1 MKTYKRFRSL
11 LAFCLT
17 LLTALSFLSAAAG
30 ADSVTVRASTTGGL
44 TVTLPAEENSDSV
57 KLEIY
62 RLIEVRTANG
72 AALDTA
78 QTTYQP
84 VMPAFTWVNPV
95 AEWLRGQNEYENYVV
110 VDTNTSD
117 TQYAVAES
125 FNDQVAAATL
135 TTLYDKMAKAI
146 KQQEQQGTPF
156 LTPETA
162 TVTTSGSTIT
172 ATGLPMGQYL
182 VLIQDGTLVYRPSVA
197 NLTPTPGENG
207 TWVLETPAVI
217 TPKATPPQLT
227 KFIIDDENHATNP
240 RKEDNYS
247 ITDTVYFELETDV
260 PVYPVNAINKGYCI
274 SDTLPA
280 GLTLNPNS
288 IKVYGYDVETKA
300 ETALVK
306 NTAYTV
312 GTVRPDS
319 NQPECSFVLN
329 FVYEQIRGY
338 EKIRVRFNTI
348 MNQSVVL
355 GTAGNINKAWLD
367 YNNNPYDAGWKT
379 LGDDAK
385 VYTYGLEILKVNEQ
399 EDEEGKH
406 PTLEG
411 AEFTL
416 KPAGTNTAKIKFG
429 KVVSQG
435 STIWYPSKDAAATEK
450 LVSDKD
456 GLILIHGLDAG
467 SYVLTET
474 QPPPGHSLPAD
485 PNVTV
490 TLTDAWIGAVEDNK
504 AGIDGL
510 LEIPAEQTADSG
522 TTPPAPTYSYQ
533 DTISLTIVNTFG
545 SVELPETGGSG
556 TELFYVLG
564 LSLCTAAAAAWL
576 IRRKTA
582 KD

>member
-44 TVTLPAEENSDSV
+44 TVNLPAEENSDSV

-95 AEWLRGQNEYENYVV
+95 AEWLLGQNEYENYVV

-156 LTPETA
+156 LTPVTA
-162 TVTTSGSTIT
+162 EVKPPQATI
-172 ATGLPMGQYL
+172 TGLPMGQYL
-182 VLIQDGTLVYRPSVA
+182 V
-197 NLTPTPGENG
+197 
-207 TWVLETPAVI
+207 
-217 TPKATPPQLT
+217 

-379 LGDDAK
+379 LEDDAK

-416 KPAGTNTAKIKFG
+416 KPAGTNTAKIKFV

-435 STIWYPSKDAAATEK
+435 STIWYPSTDAAATEK

-474 QPPPGHSLPAD
+474 QAPPGHSLPAD

-490 TLTDAWIGAVEDNK
+490 TLTDAWIGTVEDNK

>member
-95 AEWLRGQNEYENYVV
+95 AEWLLGQNEYENYVV

-156 LTPETA
+156 LTPVTA
-162 TVTTSGSTIT
+162 EVKPPQATI
-172 ATGLPMGQYL
+172 TGLPMGQYL
-182 VLIQDGTLVYRPSVA
+182 VLIENGIWVYRPSVA

-288 IKVYGYDVETKA
+288 IKVYGYDAETEA

-306 NTAYTV
+306 NTAYRV
-312 GTVRPDS
+312 DTVRPGSD
-319 NQPECSFVLN
+319 QTECSFVLN

-355 GTAGNINKAWLD
+355 GTAGNINTARLD
-367 YNNNPYDAGWKT
+367 YNNNPYDAGWNT
-379 LGDDAK
+379 LEDYAK

-416 KPAGTNTAKIKFG
+416 KPAGTNTAKIKFV

-490 TLTDAWIGAVEDNK
+490 TLTDAWKGTVEDNK

-545 SVELPETGGSG
+545 SVELPETGGRG

>member
-95 AEWLRGQNEYENYVV
+95 AEWLLGQNEYENYVV

-288 IKVYGYDVETKA
+288 IKVYGYDVETK
-300 ETALVK
+300 EERALVK

-406 PTLEG
+406 PTLKG

-474 QPPPGHSLPAD
+474 QAPPGHSLPAD

>member
-288 IKVYGYDVETKA
+288 IKVYGYDVETK
-300 ETALVK
+300 EERALVK

-406 PTLEG
+406 PTLKG

-474 QPPPGHSLPAD
+474 QAPPGHSLPAD

>member
-62 RLIEVRTANG
+62 KLIEVRTANG

-95 AEWLRGQNEYENYVV
+95 AEWLLGQNEYENYVV

-156 LTPETA
+156 LTPVTA
-162 TVTTSGSTIT
+162 EVKPPQATI
-172 ATGLPMGQYL
+172 TGLPMGQYL

-312 GTVRPDS
+312 GTVRPGSD
-319 NQPECSFVLN
+319 QTECSFVLN

-379 LGDDAK
+379 LEDDAK

-474 QPPPGHSLPAD
+474 QAPPGHSLPAD

>member
-95 AEWLRGQNEYENYVV
+95 AEWLLGQNEYENYVV

-135 TTLYDKMAKAI
+135 TTLYDKMANAI
-146 KQQEQQGTPF
+146 KQGTIS
-156 LTPETA
+156 LTPVTA
-162 TVTTSGSTIT
+162 EVKPPQATI
-172 ATGLPMGQYL
+172 TGLPMGQYL

-474 QPPPGHSLPAD
+474 QAPPGHSLPAD

-490 TLTDAWIGAVEDNK
+490 TLTDAWKGTVEDNK

>member
-30 ADSVTVRASTTGGL
+30 ADSVTVGASTTGGL
-44 TVTLPAEENSDSV
+44 TVTLPAEENPEGV

-84 VMPAFTWVNPV
+84 VMPAYTWVNPV
-95 AEWLRGQNEYENYVV
+95 AEWLKQNGYGNYVV
-110 VDTNTSD
+110 EISN

-135 TTLYDKMAKAI
+135 TTLYDKMANAI
-146 KQQEQQGTPF
+146 KQGTNLR
-156 LTPETA
+156 LTPVTA
-162 TVTTSGSTIT
+162 EVKPPQATI
-172 ATGLPMGQYL
+172 TGLPMGQYL
-182 VLIQDGTLVYRPSVA
+182 VLIENGIWVYRPSVA

-260 PVYPVNAINKGYCI
+260 PVYPVNAINKGYYI

-306 NTAYTV
+306 NTAYRV
-312 GTVRPDS
+312 DTVRPGSD
-319 NQPECSFVLN
+319 QTECSFVLN

-355 GTAGNINKAWLD
+355 GTAGNINTARLD
-367 YNNNPYDAGWKT
+367 YNNNPYDAGWNT
-379 LGDDAK
+379 LEDYAK

-416 KPAGTNTAKIKFG
+416 KPAGTNTAKIKFV

-474 QPPPGHSLPAD
+474 QAPPGHSLPAD

-490 TLTDAWIGAVEDNK
+490 TLTDAWKGTVEDNK

-522 TTPPAPTYSYQ
+522 TTPPAPTYSYK

-545 SVELPETGGSG
+545 SVELPETGGRG

>member
-30 ADSVTVRASTTGGL
+30 ADSVTVGASTTGGL

-95 AEWLRGQNEYENYVV
+95 AEWLKGQNEYKNYVV
-110 VDTNTSD
+110 EISN

-197 NLTPTPGENG
+197 NLTPTPGEDG

-240 RKEDNYS
+240 RKVDNYS

-288 IKVYGYDVETKA
+288 IKVYGYE
-300 ETALVK
+300 
-306 NTAYTV
+306 
-312 GTVRPDS
+312 S
-319 NQPECSFVLN
+319 ECGPRYSRKHQQGLAGL
-329 FVYEQIRGY
+329 QQ
-338 EKIRVRFNTI
+338 
-348 MNQSVVL
+348 QSL
-355 GTAGNINKAWLD
+355 
-367 YNNNPYDAGWKT
+367 
-379 LGDDAK
+379 
-385 VYTYGLEILKVNEQ
+385 
-399 EDEEGKH
+399 
-406 PTLEG
+406 
-411 AEFTL
+411 
-416 KPAGTNTAKIKFG
+416 
-429 KVVSQG
+429 
-435 STIWYPSKDAAATEK
+435 
-450 LVSDKD
+450 
-456 GLILIHGLDAG
+456 
-467 SYVLTET
+467 
-474 QPPPGHSLPAD
+474 
-485 PNVTV
+485 
-490 TLTDAWIGAVEDNK
+490 
-504 AGIDGL
+504 
-510 LEIPAEQTADSG
+510 
-522 TTPPAPTYSYQ
+522 
-533 DTISLTIVNTFG
+533 
-545 SVELPETGGSG
+545 
-556 TELFYVLG
+556 
-564 LSLCTAAAAAWL
+564 
-576 IRRKTA
+576 
-582 KD
+582 

>member
-30 ADSVTVRASTTGGL
+30 ADSVTVGASTTGGL

-84 VMPAFTWVNPV
+84 VMPAYTWVNSV
-95 AEWLRGQNEYENYVV
+95 AAWLNQNGYDNYVV
-110 VDTNTSD
+110 KISD

-182 VLIQDGTLVYRPSVA
+182 VLIENGIWVYRPSVA

-338 EKIRVRFNTI
+338 EKIRVRFNTV

-379 LGDDAK
+379 LEDDAK
-385 VYTYGLEILKVNEQ
+385 VYTYGLEILKVDEE

-416 KPAGTNTAKIKFG
+416 KPAGTNTAKIKFV

-435 STIWYPSKDAAATEK
+435 SAIWYPSKDAAATEK

-474 QPPPGHSLPAD
+474 QAPPGHSLPAD

-490 TLTDAWIGAVEDNK
+490 TLTDAWIGTVEDNK

>member
-30 ADSVTVRASTTGGL
+30 ADSVTVGASTTGGL
-44 TVTLPAEENSDSV
+44 TVTLPEENPVGV

-95 AEWLRGQNEYENYVV
+95 AEWLKGQNEYKNYVV
-110 VDTNTSD
+110 EISN

-146 KQQEQQGTPF
+146 KQETLV
-156 LTPETA
+156 LTPAA
-162 TVTTSGSTIT
+162 TVTVSESTT
-172 ATGLPMGQYL
+172 TVTGLPMGQYL
-182 VLIQDGTLVYRPSVA
+182 VLIQNGTLVYRPSVA

-227 KFIIDDENHATNP
+227 KYIIDDENHATNP
-240 RKEDNYS
+240 RKVDNYS

-280 GLTLNPNS
+280 GLTLNRNS
-288 IKVYGYDVETKA
+288 IKVYGYDLETDK
-300 ETALVK
+300 ETALAE

-319 NQPECSFVLN
+319 AQPECSFVLN

-338 EKIRVRFNTI
+338 ENIRVRFNTI
-348 MNQSVVL
+348 MNQSMVL

-379 LGDDAK
+379 LEDYAK
-385 VYTYGLEILKVNEQ
+385 VYTYGLEILKVDEE

-416 KPAGTNTAKIKFG
+416 KPAGTNTAKIKFV

-435 STIWYPSKDAAATEK
+435 SEIWYPSKDPAATEK
-450 LVSDKD
+450 LVSNKD

-474 QPPPGHSLPAD
+474 QPPQGHSLPAD

-490 TLTDAWIGAVEDNK
+490 TLTDAWDGTVEDNK

-522 TTPPAPTYSYQ
+522 TTSPAPTYSYK

>member
-288 IKVYGYDVETKA
+288 IKVYGYDVETK
-300 ETALVK
+300 EERALVK

>member
-30 ADSVTVRASTTGGL
+30 ADSVTVGSATTGGL

-95 AEWLRGQNEYENYVV
+95 AEWLLGQNEYENYVV

-135 TTLYDKMAKAI
+135 TTLYDKMANAI
-146 KQQEQQGTPF
+146 KQGTNLR
-156 LTPETA
+156 LTPVTA
-162 TVTTSGSTIT
+162 EVKPPQATI
-172 ATGLPMGQYL
+172 TGLPMGQYL
-182 VLIQDGTLVYRPSVA
+182 VLIENGIWVYRPSVA

-260 PVYPVNAINKGYCI
+260 PVYPVNAINKGYYI

-379 LGDDAK
+379 LEDDAK

-416 KPAGTNTAKIKFG
+416 KPAGTNTAKIKFV

-474 QPPPGHSLPAD
+474 QAPPGHSLPAD

-490 TLTDAWIGAVEDNK
+490 TLTDAWKGTVEDNK

>member
-44 TVTLPAEENSDSV
+44 TVTLPAEENSDSG

-95 AEWLRGQNEYENYVV
+95 AEWLLGQNEYENYVV

>member
-30 ADSVTVRASTTGGL
+30 ADSVTVGSGTTGGL

-84 VMPAFTWVNPV
+84 VMPAYTWVNPV
-95 AEWLRGQNEYENYVV
+95 AEWLKQNGYGNYVV
-110 VDTNTSD
+110 EISN

-288 IKVYGYDVETKA
+288 IKVYGYDA
-300 ETALVK
+300 ETEEEMELVK
-306 NTAYTV
+306 NTAYRV
-312 GTVRPDS
+312 DTVRPGSD
-319 NQPECSFVLN
+319 QTECSFVLN

-379 LGDDAK
+379 LEDDAK
-385 VYTYGLEILKVNEQ
+385 VYTYGLEILKVDEQ
-399 EDEEGKH
+399 EDEKGKH
-406 PTLEG
+406 PTLKG

-416 KPAGTNTAKIKFG
+416 KPAGTNTAKIRFVK
-429 KVVSQG
+429 SQG
-435 STIWYPSKDAAATEK
+435 STIWYPSKDAAATEATEK
-450 LVSDKD
+450 LVSDTD

-474 QPPPGHSLPAD
+474 QAPPGHSLPAD

>member
-30 ADSVTVRASTTGGL
+30 ADSVTVGASTTGGL
-44 TVTLPAEENSDSV
+44 TVTLPAEENPEGV

-95 AEWLRGQNEYENYVV
+95 AEWLLGQNEYENYVV

-135 TTLYDKMAKAI
+135 TTLYDKMANAI
-146 KQQEQQGTPF
+146 KQGTNLR
-156 LTPETA
+156 LTPVTA
-162 TVTTSGSTIT
+162 EVKPPQATI
-172 ATGLPMGQYL
+172 TGLPMGQYL
-182 VLIQDGTLVYRPSVA
+182 VLIENGIWVYRPSVA

-260 PVYPVNAINKGYCI
+260 PVYPVNAINKGYYI

-306 NTAYTV
+306 NTAYRV
-312 GTVRPDS
+312 DTVRPGSD
-319 NQPECSFVLN
+319 QTECSFVLN

-355 GTAGNINKAWLD
+355 GTAGNINTARLD
-367 YNNNPYDAGWKT
+367 YNNNPYDAGWNT
-379 LGDDAK
+379 LEDYAK

-435 STIWYPSKDAAATEK
+435 SAIWYPSKDAAATEK

-474 QPPPGHSLPAD
+474 QAPPGHSLPAD

-522 TTPPAPTYSYQ
+522 TTPPAPTYSYK

-545 SVELPETGGSG
+545 SVELPETGGRG

>member
-30 ADSVTVRASTTGGL
+30 ADSVTVGATTTGGL

-95 AEWLRGQNEYENYVV
+95 AEWLLGQNEYENYVV

-135 TTLYDKMAKAI
+135 TTLYDKMANAI
-146 KQQEQQGTPF
+146 KQGTIS
-156 LTPETA
+156 LTPVTA
-162 TVTTSGSTIT
+162 EVKPPQATI
-172 ATGLPMGQYL
+172 TGLPMGQYL
-182 VLIQDGTLVYRPSVA
+182 VLIENGIWVYRPSVA

-379 LGDDAK
+379 LKDDAK

-416 KPAGTNTAKIKFG
+416 KPAGTNTAKIKFV

-435 STIWYPSKDAAATEK
+435 STIWYPSTDAAATEK

-490 TLTDAWIGAVEDNK
+490 TLTDAWDGTVEDNK

-522 TTPPAPTYSYQ
+522 TTPPAPTYSYK
-533 DTISLTIVNTFG
+533 DTISLTIVNSFS
-545 SVELPETGGSG
+545 SVELPETGGRG

>member
-30 ADSVTVRASTTGGL
+30 ADSVTVGASTTGGL

-84 VMPAFTWVNPV
+84 VMPAYTWVNSV
-95 AEWLRGQNEYENYVV
+95 AAWLNQNGYDNYVV
-110 VDTNTSD
+110 KISD

-182 VLIQDGTLVYRPSVA
+182 VLIENGIWVYRPSVA

-319 NQPECSFVLN
+319 NQPECSFVLK

-338 EKIRVRFNTI
+338 ENIRVRFNTI
-348 MNQSVVL
+348 MNQSMVL

-379 LGDDAK
+379 LEDDAK

-416 KPAGTNTAKIKFG
+416 KPAGTNTSKIKFV

-435 STIWYPSKDAAATEK
+435 SAIWYPSKDAAATEK

-474 QPPPGHSLPAD
+474 QAPPGHSLPAD

-490 TLTDAWIGAVEDNK
+490 TLTDAWIGTVEDNK

-522 TTPPAPTYSYQ
+522 TTPPAPTYSYK

>member
-30 ADSVTVRASTTGGL
+30 ADSVTVGSGTTGGL

-156 LTPETA
+156 LTPVTA
-162 TVTTSGSTIT
+162 EVKPPQATI
-172 ATGLPMGQYL
+172 TGLPMGQYL

-416 KPAGTNTAKIKFG
+416 KPAGTNTAKIKFV

-490 TLTDAWIGAVEDNK
+490 TLTDAWKGTVEDNK

-545 SVELPETGGSG
+545 SVELPETGGRG

>member
-95 AEWLRGQNEYENYVV
+95 AEWLLGQNEYENYVV

-182 VLIQDGTLVYRPSVA
+182 VLIENGIWVYRPSVA

-288 IKVYGYDVETKA
+288 IKVYGYDLETDA

-379 LGDDAK
+379 LEDDAK

-416 KPAGTNTAKIKFG
+416 KPAGTNTATIKFV

-435 STIWYPSKDAAATEK
+435 SAIWYPSKDAAATEK

-474 QPPPGHSLPAD
+474 QAPPGHSLPAD

-490 TLTDAWIGAVEDNK
+490 TLTDAWIGTVEDNK

-522 TTPPAPTYSYQ
+522 TTSPAPTYSYK

-545 SVELPETGGSG
+545 SVELPETGGRG